1 MLLLSLGCQST
12 PPSTARS
19 APSNTT
25 SGNQS
30 TAKTGASQSTA
41 SQSIANKNAAGQ
53 SAAPAAPQP
62 LLGQPTDPPSDCV
75 RQCLQASQMQARAWE
90 AIEAEC
96 RTRCAQR

>member
-12 PPSTARS
+12 PPSTARP
-19 APSNTT
+19 APSNAA

-30 TAKTGASQSTA
+30 TAKTGASQTA
-41 SQSIANKNAAGQ
+41 ARKIAGQ
-53 SAAPAAPQP
+53 SAAPVAPQP

-75 RQCLQASQMQARAWE
+75 QQCLQASQMQARAWA